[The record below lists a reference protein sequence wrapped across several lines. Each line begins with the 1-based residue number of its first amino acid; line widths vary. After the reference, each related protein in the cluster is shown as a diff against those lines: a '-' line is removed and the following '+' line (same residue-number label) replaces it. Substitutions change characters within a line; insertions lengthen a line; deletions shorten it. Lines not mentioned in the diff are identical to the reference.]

1 MLLAVGRIAQNWISK
16 EAEKKISLS
25 LNDVHVHVHLEENTV
40 QRLVVDC
47 PHPETMYYPQ
57 APLYG
62 KIMDTAINFA
72 VALAGL
78 DMLYV
83 KPDHFTSIG
92 IIREQ
97 SRKVDKNWGT
107 LQGQESK
114 VLKMVRM
121 RKFEKNHN
129 TIISF
134 SEIPEL
140 ITRAFA
146 RKLGIPNTET
156 ALCNSLIQG
165 QTLCEAILKS
175 YTSASHSIQ
184 ESIGWPNLK
193 EASQIQEAGGWKSLR
208 KAAKKRMAMSDRGIN
223 GRTQFAC
230 PECTHIKRDH
240 ESFRYTC
247 KAPNCGKEYK
257 SSSGFSKH
265 KKIHNLPR
273 VIGDGVNRKSVRR
286 R

>member
-1 MLLAVGRIAQNWISK
+1 MLLEKGLNSFDGYIDMWDIWHRRQLTEDRRMLPRGTVVWCEASEEVKRLHHEHTRNSLVLSNPLVLLTVGRIVQNWISK

-25 LNDVHVHVHLEENTV
+25 LNDVHAHVHLEENTV

-83 KPDHFTSIG
+83 KPDHFASIG
-92 IIREQ
+92 IKREQ

-121 RKFEKNHN
+121 RKFEKDHN
-129 TIISF
+129 AVISF

-156 ALCNSLIQG
+156 AL
-165 QTLCEAILKS
+165 
-175 YTSASHSIQ
+175 
-184 ESIGWPNLK
+184 
-193 EASQIQEAGGWKSLR
+193 
-208 KAAKKRMAMSDRGIN
+208 
-223 GRTQFAC
+223 
-230 PECTHIKRDH
+230 
-240 ESFRYTC
+240 
-247 KAPNCGKEYK
+247 
-257 SSSGFSKH
+257 
-265 KKIHNLPR
+265 
-273 VIGDGVNRKSVRR
+273 
-286 R
+286 